1 MTVKEKN
8 LIIVLSAPSGAGK
21 TTLCKALLKKFPEI
35 LYSVSCTSRPPR
47 KGEKNGRDYFFV
59 SKEEFEKMIKNN
71 EFIEWAKVHGYYYGT
86 PLKNIETAKKLK
98 RDIVLD
104 IDVQGGRKIKKKFKD
119 AVMIFISPPSIKV
132 LKERLIKRG
141 KDSLKEIEKRIRI
154 AKLEMKEKI
163 FYDYE
168 IINDDLKE
176 AKKKL
181 FSIYIAEKCKIRRKD
196 A

>member
-1 MTVKEKN
+1 MKEKN

>member
-1 MTVKEKN
+1 VKEKN